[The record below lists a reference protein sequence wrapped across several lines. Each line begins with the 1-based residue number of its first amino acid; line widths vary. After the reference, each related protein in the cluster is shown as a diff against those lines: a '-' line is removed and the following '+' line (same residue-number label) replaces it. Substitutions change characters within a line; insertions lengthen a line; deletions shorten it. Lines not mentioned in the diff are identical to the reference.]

1 MNKIIYIFVSVF
13 YNQFHFQ
20 MAKKESSK
28 QKEVNVSRE
37 FIEAYHKAKQGT
49 SKENNLEV
57 KVGKTKYFVRQLG

>member
-1 MNKIIYIFVSVF
+1 
-13 YNQFHFQ
+13 
-20 MAKKESSK
+20 MAKKEYSK